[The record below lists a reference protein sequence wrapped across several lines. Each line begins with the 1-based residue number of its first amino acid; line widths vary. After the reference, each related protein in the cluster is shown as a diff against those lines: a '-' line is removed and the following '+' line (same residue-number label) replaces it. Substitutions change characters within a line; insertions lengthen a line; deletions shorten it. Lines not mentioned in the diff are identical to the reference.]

1 LKVHFYLA
9 QLYFADALE
18 KNAIPHYE
26 SVIAQARNEFTEQAL
41 VRLSEIYLKDKN
53 CDLAIEVLKRLE
65 SAAEYPQNTTF
76 AQANLMKC
84 YYEKQDF
91 TNSEL
96 YSDKVL
102 NNQKIDDNIKSDAQI
117 IVARSAIKTN
127 NDEKAKEAYAKL
139 QKIAKG
145 ELAAE
150 ALYYD
155 AYFNHKEQKFEASN
169 ILVEKYSSTYSGYKY
184 FGAKSLV
191 LMAKNYYGL
200 NDSFQAT
207 EILQSIIDNFTEFP
221 DVVSECQA
229 ELETIKAEEAKT
241 NSSVTK

>member
-26 SVIAQARNEFTEQAL
+26 YVIAQARNEFTEQAL
-41 VRLSEIYLKDKN
+41 VRLSEIHLKDKN
-53 CDLAIEVLKRLE
+53 CDAAIVVLKQLE
-65 SAAEYPQNTTF
+65 TAAEYPQNITF

-84 YYEKQDF
+84 FYEKQDF

-102 NNQKIDDNIKSDAQI
+102 NNQKIEDKIKSDAQI
-117 IVARSAIKTN
+117 IIARSAIKTN
-127 NDEKAKEAYAKL
+127 NDAKAKDAYAKL

-155 AYFNHKEQKFEASN
+155 AYFKNKEQKFQASN
-169 ILVEKYSSTYSGYKY
+169 TSVEKYSSTYSGYKY

-221 DVVSECQA
+221 DVVSECQT
-229 ELETIKAEEAKT
+229 ELETIKAAEAKT